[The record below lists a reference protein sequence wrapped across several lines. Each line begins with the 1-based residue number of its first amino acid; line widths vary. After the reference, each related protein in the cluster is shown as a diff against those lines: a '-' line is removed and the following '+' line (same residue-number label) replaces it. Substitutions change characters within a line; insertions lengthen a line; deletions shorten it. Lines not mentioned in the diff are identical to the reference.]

1 MVLPTDRHSQM
12 FAQIPSCIRTL
23 ATISICHPDPSGLL
37 AGVFFT
43 FHTFHLESGHDYLLI
58 TENGSFS
65 QPLRQ
70 LTGSRL
76 PAPIS
81 AGLYGN
87 FTAQVR
93 FISDFSMS
101 YEGFNI
107 TFAGKACQV
116 PWGKRWQNILPLP
129 RLLASG
135 LPSRWILIHF
145 PVSGRMTSLLQ
156 QNIVGLYT
164 RTDLPVMGWEADFWG
179 DSPSPKGFRIHSEN
193 HLPNRL
199 N

>member
-1 MVLPTDRHSQM
+1 MDLAISLPFKFDGHKAVVLLPDLWTAACSGSFGCNHSCSPVCIDQYMLAVLLTDTGSQM
-12 FAQIPSCIRTL
+12 FVQILSCIW
-23 ATISICHPDPSGLL
+23 AASAISLCHPDPSGLL

-116 PWGKRWQNILPLP
+116 PWGK
-129 RLLASG
+129 
-135 LPSRWILIHF
+135 
-145 PVSGRMTSLLQ
+145 
-156 QNIVGLYT
+156 
-164 RTDLPVMGWEADFWG
+164 
-179 DSPSPKGFRIHSEN
+179 
-193 HLPNRL
+193 
-199 N
+199 

>member
-1 MVLPTDRHSQM
+1 MSFSLTRPVGSGVFRFVQVGSCEFINACCTSAHRDIYKLEM
-12 FAQIPSCIRTL
+12 FVQGPSCSWAASAVSPSSPR
-23 ATISICHPDPSGLL
+23 SSGLL

-58 TENGSFS
+58 TENGSFT

-107 TFAGKACQV
+107 TFSGKACESPSREETAKHSV
-116 PWGKRWQNILPLP
+116 
-129 RLLASG
+129 
-135 LPSRWILIHF
+135 LPSAA
-145 PVSGRMTSLLQ
+145 
-156 QNIVGLYT
+156 GL
-164 RTDLPVMGWEADFWG
+164 WA
-179 DSPSPKGFRIHSEN
+179 S
-193 HLPNRL
+193 
-199 N
+199 